1 VLILDCRRALQEVPP
16 RYPDRAL
23 QEVPPRYP
31 DHHYG
36 VHGEPAQH

>member
-1 VLILDCRRALQEVPP
+1 VLILDCH
-16 RYPDRAL
+16 RAL